1 MEKFESYFGDP
12 DEDKPKN
19 EQDGGGGGD
28 QNEKGMIGGGEDGII
43 DIDNP
48 EIMNMKTSE
57 NFYKKDDSKQNKL
70 VEEVKLEIRNKDNKK
85 YN

>member
-1 MEKFESYFGDP
+1 
-12 DEDKPKN
+12 
-19 EQDGGGGGD
+19 
-28 QNEKGMIGGGEDGII
+28 MIGGGEDGII